1 MAAAVL
7 LLPSRRAL
15 PVHKSTWVRFG
26 ITLVA
31 VGVLVWRLPPARLFA
46 EFRHLDLFQMIPAAA
61 CVLAMLGVRA
71 CKWHAFLSHGKTVT
85 RPEDSLRSLLGGF
98 ALALAVP
105 GRLGEFGRCV
115 FTPRGERLRVLL
127 LNVLDR
133 LLDMWALLTCA
144 VASLFVLVRF
154 PAAIFAVGV
163 WLATMPLLVG
173 LPALLATFVNMP
185 PWPQHLRAELAT
197 ASSRL
202 LAIRV
207 RRFAL
212 LSLAS
217 TLLDLMTF
225 YFLLKAFHSVDF
237 VAALATF
244 PVIVMASGLPVSLS
258 GFGVREGVAAM
269 LLARYGL
276 SPAAA
281 ADVGLLLFTF
291 SALLPAVAGGIW
303 LLASGA
309 STQSEGP
316 SEFETLFRGVWNA
329 LRPAESHP
337 TAKYCRE

>member
-1 MAAAVL
+1 M
-7 LLPSRRAL
+7 R
-15 PVHKSTWVRFG
+15 KSTWIRVG
-26 ITLVA
+26 VTLGA
-31 VGVLVWRLPPARLFA
+31 AGVLVWRLPPARLLG
-46 EFRHLDLFQMIPAAA
+46 EFRHLDLMQMLPATA
-61 CVLAMLGVRA
+61 CVLAMLAVRA
-71 CKWHAFLSHGKTVT
+71 YKWHAFLSEGGTET
-85 RPEDSLRSLLGGF
+85 RPEESLRSLLGGF

-127 LNVLDR
+127 LNALDR

-154 PAAIFAVGV
+154 PAAIFGVGV
-163 WLATMPLLVG
+163 WLATLPLLVG

-185 PWPQHLRAELAT
+185 PWPERLRAGLAAAT
-197 ASSRL
+197 SRL
-202 LAIRV
+202 LDIRV

-217 TLLDLMTF
+217 TFLDLMTF
-225 YFLLKAFHSVDF
+225 YFLLKAFHTVDF
-237 VAALATF
+237 AAALATF
-244 PVIVMASGLPVSLS
+244 PLIVMASGLPVSLS
-258 GFGVREGVAAM
+258 GLGVREGTAAL
-269 LLARYGL
+269 LLARYWL

-291 SALLPAVAGGIW
+291 SALLPAVAGGLW

-309 STQSEGP
+309 SPRTEGP
-316 SEFETLFRGVWNA
+316 SEFETICTGIWNA
-329 LRPAESHP
+329 LRPTASQP